1 MFVTNLN
8 LWFYVKMWEYESD
21 TSLSWRFH
29 SVVQWG
35 VRSNCI
41 SILYNISDNPFL
53 KKYRESWS

>member
-35 VRSNCI
+35 VDQIASLFYTI
-41 SILYNISDNPFL
+41 
-53 KKYRESWS
+53 